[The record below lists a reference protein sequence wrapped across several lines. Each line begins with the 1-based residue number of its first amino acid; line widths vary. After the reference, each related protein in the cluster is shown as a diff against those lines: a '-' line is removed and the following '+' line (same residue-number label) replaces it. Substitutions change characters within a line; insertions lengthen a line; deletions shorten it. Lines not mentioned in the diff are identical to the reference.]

1 VDIKGLKKTMPAQTN
16 YTKGRE
22 VEYLAR
28 DLLVSKGYQVL
39 RSAGSHSP
47 IDLIAWQDTGHPLL
61 VQVKRNKI
69 PLDRTARVA
78 QKYRDDIGALRT
90 MARPTG
96 STVELWVWTPHKG
109 WRFYSILPGGIC
121 EVISDGE

>member
-1 VDIKGLKKTMPAQTN
+1 VDTEGLTDMPARTN

-28 DLLVSKGYQVL
+28 DLLVSRGYQVL

-47 IDLIAWQDTGHPLL
+47 IDLVAWQDSGRTLL

-69 PLDRTARVA
+69 HLDGTSRVA
-78 QKYRDDIGALRT
+78 QIYRHDIEALRSIP
-90 MARPTG
+90 RPTG
-96 STVELWVWTPHKG
+96 STLELWVWTPHKG

-121 EVISDGE
+121 EVINDGE